1 MIQISELITEYDLS
15 KMDCNLQLCKARGIA
30 DPFTRISYFLSKV
43 KVIMTKRLTH
53 WGDRDYG

>member
-1 MIQISELITEYDLS
+1 MIQISAFITESNLS
-15 KMDCNLQLCKARGIA
+15 KIDCNLGLRKARRIA
-30 DPFTRISYFLSKV
+30 DSFTRISYFLSKV